1 MKKSNV
7 AVGLSVALLIGG
19 LLTPNLS
26 LAGTKSQ
33 NMPVQAQVNA
43 NCNFTSSN
51 TMDFGSTYDPS
62 GANLSNPLGGAVVVD
77 VRCTKGASVS
87 IGINTGANGANAPAG
102 STRAMKFGTN
112 YLGYDF
118 YQESTYATLWTN
130 SGAGM
135 VTFISPSNAPNPVT
149 VYGKV
154 PGGQDVPAGLY
165 QDTVIVTVN
174 Y

>member
-26 LAGTKSQ
+26 LAASKTQS
-33 NMPVQAQVNA
+33 MPVQAQVNA

-51 TMDFGSTYDPS
+51 TMDFLNYDPIAA
-62 GANLSNPLGGAVVVD
+62 GALGGTVGVT
-77 VRCTKGASVS
+77 VRCTKGAAVS
-87 IGINTGANGANAPAG
+87 IGIDTGAHAGTVAG
-102 STRAMKFGTN
+102 STRAMQLGASTN
-112 YLGYDF
+112 RLGYDF
-118 YQESTYATLWTN
+118 YQDSLYATLWTT
-130 SGAGM
+130 SGGGLYSYTAVNNTPAT
-135 VTFISPSNAPNPVT
+135 VTI
-149 VYGKV
+149 YGRV
-154 PGGQDVPAGLY
+154 PAGQDVPAGLY